1 MDQATVRN
9 LEDEIEE
16 AIEELMSKLGSKH
29 IPFRPSQQ
37 TIHLMAK
44 AAVTVYE
51 AADENRR
58 VKRD

>member
-1 MDQATVRN
+1 MDQTTVRN
-9 LEDEIEE
+9 LEDAIEE
-16 AIEELMSKLGSKH
+16 AIEELMSKLGPKH
-29 IPFRPSQQ
+29 IPFRPSKQ
-37 TIHLMAK
+37 TMHLMAK

>member
-1 MDQATVRN
+1 MDQTTVRN
-9 LEDEIEE
+9 LEGEIEE
-16 AIEELMSKLGSKH
+16 AIEELMSKLGPKH
-29 IPFRPSQQ
+29 LPFRPSKQ
-37 TIHLMAK
+37 TMHLMAK